1 MNCHPKNDAIQGP
14 RANRPR
20 YGAKASRISDALV
33 VNADPS
39 WCMMQRSMATSYK
52 TAPSI
57 DALEDESCAMIGELF
72 VLRTGDVRAAMFS
85 AYPTSDEMRAYL
97 QFLDANLRT
106 PHVSLV
112 DFSRM
117 EGVDQAAFALL
128 LSELEA
134 RVPLLGTGIRKQVLV
149 HPQKLAGAFVAGF
162 FAIFVPPYPAEVVGS
177 VELAYDKLGLAQA
190 ASAIADARAHFAAE
204 PDWLRSMRRHMQASP
219 GASLDETARLIGLS
233 TRTLQRLLKGIES
246 TYSQELDTVR
256 LRLADERLR
265 SSKVKIASIA
275 AELGFSSGEH
285 FSDWFKRHRGE
296 RPSTFRG
303 TPEDEA

>member
-1 MNCHPKNDAIQGP
+1 
-14 RANRPR
+14 
-20 YGAKASRISDALV
+20 
-33 VNADPS
+33 
-39 WCMMQRSMATSYK
+39 MMQRSMATSYK